1 MTSRGA
7 GKIPRVSWST
17 ADIPPLAGRT
27 AVVTGANGGLGL
39 EIAKALAGA
48 GAAVVMAA
56 RDEQRAAAAREQI
69 AAAHPQAA
77 LDVVPLDLASLE
89 SVATAAD
96 AILARHVPLDLL
108 VNNAGVM
115 GIPERRTQDGF
126 EMQFG
131 VNHLGHWALTA
142 RLLPALEQAPAAR
155 IVTLT
160 STAHHM
166 GRPVDPADPH
176 LHGSYGPWRA
186 YGQSKL
192 ANFHFGIGLQRELA
206 RAGSTT
212 SSLIAHPGLSNTEL
226 QARSVTATGGGR
238 SQRFFHMAARRT
250 GMSPAQ
256 GALSALRAATD
267 PRAHGGEFFGPLF
280 VNNGPP
286 VRKPIVRRIGM
297 DRAIARLWDVSE
309 RETGIALRL

>member
-1 MTSRGA
+1 
-7 GKIPRVSWST
+7 VSWST
-17 ADIPPLAGRT
+17 ADIPSLAGRT

-56 RDEQRAAAAREQI
+56 RDQQRAAAAREQI

-77 LDVVPLDLASLE
+77 LEVVALDLASLA
-89 SVATAAD
+89 SVAAAAD
-96 AILARHVPLDLL
+96 AILARGEPIDLL

-126 EMQFG
+126 ELQFG

-142 RLLPALEQAPAAR
+142 RLLPALDGAPAAR
-155 IVTLT
+155 VVTLT
-160 STAHHM
+160 STAHHI
-166 GRPVDPADPH
+166 GRPVDPANPH
-176 LHGSYGPWRA
+176 LHGKYGPWRA

-192 ANFHFGIGLQRELA
+192 ANFHFGLGLQRELA

-212 SSLIAHPGLSNTEL
+212 SSLLAHPGLSNTEL
-226 QARSVTATGGGR
+226 QARSVAATGGGR

-250 GMSPAQ
+250 GMSAAQ
-256 GALSALRAATD
+256 GALSPLRAATD
-267 PRAHGGEFFGPLF
+267 PRARGGEFYGPLF

-297 DRAIARLWDVSE
+297 DRAIARLWEVSE
-309 RETGIALRL
+309 RETGITLRP